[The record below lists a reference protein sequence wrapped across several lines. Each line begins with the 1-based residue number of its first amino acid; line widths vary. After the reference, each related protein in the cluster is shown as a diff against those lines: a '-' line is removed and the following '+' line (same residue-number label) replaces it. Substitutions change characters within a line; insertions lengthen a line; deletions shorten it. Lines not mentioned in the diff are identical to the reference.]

1 MSRLGSA
8 STLSGSIVVTNIGN
22 PGVVLEAIAF
32 NGAVQQPPPSAIPI
46 PSSLLLLGT
55 GLLATLMW
63 TYFRRG
69 LGTAA

>member
-32 NGAVQQPPPSAIPI
+32 SGAVQTPPPSAIPI

-63 TYFRRG
+63 IYFRRG
-69 LGTAA
+69 VGTAV